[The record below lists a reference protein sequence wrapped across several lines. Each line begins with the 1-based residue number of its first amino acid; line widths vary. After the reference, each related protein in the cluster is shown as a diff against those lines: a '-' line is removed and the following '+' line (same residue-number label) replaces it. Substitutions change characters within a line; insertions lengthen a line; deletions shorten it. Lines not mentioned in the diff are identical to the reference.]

1 MKKRNGYKKDFDLR
15 QGLVAYALFA
25 VIALA
30 VVLIGVIG
38 VFALSKLSEGNSNEL
53 AEHFNAL
60 SQPER
65 ALLAEWN
72 GYEVDE
78 AYLMSSKTVCFG
90 EYIGI
95 FTNRGVQI
103 GFLVIVSLLTFWFY
117 SDTRKEENFFLADL
131 PERGVRG
138 IILLILFWA
147 GCPFLLGSL
156 VQMKRWEAEAID
168 KQQEELATSRIEE
181 GDDEMD
187 VMPQPEGLVTNEN
200 GCVTYEDRSIDR
212 THFAEDSYA
221 QFEKYCQ
228 IDTQEAYKEWL
239 CEMKT
244 HICDTESKLRKAGER
259 VKALQ
264 KELKKARA
272 DLEGL
277 KAGGPSTVKSLETIR
292 ADWEAIK
299 KMRGV
304 VDIYYDDYELK
315 IAVEVRVPYSGEIYD
330 FGDYIIAITN
340 DNNITCYRNRSGI
353 RSDWTDSYPDYC
365 YDDGTFC
372 LGDREYV
379 IKEYLKQHRLREAVI
394 LTIDCLHSVNNDE
407 DAEDIPNCFRKVVS
421 PKEG

>member
-1 MKKRNGYKKDFDLR
+1 MGAL
-15 QGLVAYALFA
+15 LVLVLACEANSDRKNQQNYNARVEKFNNLPQSDRIAISKWSDYDVDEDYLLASEPEPRTFWEWLW
-25 VIALA
+25 VIAPYA
-30 VVLIGVIG
+30 GIVMAIT
-38 VFALSKLSEGNSNEL
+38 LSTFLFWWY
-53 AEHFNAL
+53 AE
-60 SQPER
+60 
-65 ALLAEWN
+65 
-72 GYEVDE
+72 
-78 AYLMSSKTVCFG
+78 SKPKR
-90 EYIGI
+90 Y
-95 FTNRGVQI
+95 
-103 GFLVIVSLLTFWFY
+103 
-117 SDTRKEENFFLADL
+117 FFADL
-131 PERGVRG
+131 PLRG
-138 IILLILFWA
+138 IKRAICVLLLWLFW
-147 GCPFLLGSL
+147 PVLLVSL
-156 VQMKRWEAEAID
+156 IRMKRWEAEAID
-168 KQQEELATSRIEE
+168 KQQEELATSKIEE
-181 GDDEMD
+181 GDDEMG
-187 VMPQPEGLVTNEN
+187 VMPQPEEGLVTDEN

-228 IDTQEAYKEWL
+228 LDTQEAYKKWL
-239 CEMKT
+239 CETKT
-244 HICDTESKLRKAGER
+244 HICDTESELREAGEQ

-264 KELKKARA
+264 KQLKKAKT
-272 DLEGL
+272 DLEEL

-340 DNNITCYRNRSGI
+340 DNNITCYRKRSGV
-353 RSDWTDSYPDYC
+353 RSDWTDNYPDYC

-379 IKEYLKQHRLREAVI
+379 IKKYLRQHRLREAVI

-407 DAEDIPNCFRKVVS
+407 DAEDIPNCFRKIVS